1 LQDKLLYAFQ
11 ERTTEVYLA
20 CGFDTGSYPSTLT
33 MLAFLEERL
42 ESLLTT
48 LDQFDPEVVQE
59 KEKKR
64 EKERREQVREDR
76 IQAQKEAYALRMQ
89 VGRGLSGPS
98 MLFPC
103 VIPL

>member
-1 LQDKLLYAFQ
+1 
-11 ERTTEVYLA
+11 VYQA
-20 CGFDTGSYPSTLT
+20 CEFDIGSYPSTLT
-33 MLAFLEERL
+33 MLAVLEERL

-76 IQAQKEAYALRMQ
+76 IHAQKEAYALRMQ
-89 VGRGLSGPS
+89 VGVPGSEWL
-98 MLFPC
+98 L
-103 VIPL
+103 L